1 MLTNELVGDACMERH
16 QVSRDTE
23 CTTIKPMHTR
33 GTKMQPYP
41 LTKRTVIRN
50 FPPSPE
56 TENVFQTSYLSFR
69 LKRASLRERDR
80 EITML

>member
-1 MLTNELVGDACMERH
+1 MLMNELVGDACVERH

-33 GTKMQPYP
+33 GTKLQPYP

-50 FPPSPE
+50 FPPLPR
-56 TENVFQTSYLSFR
+56 N
-69 LKRASLRERDR
+69 RECFPNFIL
-80 EITML
+80 ELHT